1 MAKQFTTFSVV
12 DILGRDSSAAA
23 STASY
28 HIDGNVKVHT
38 TAAQPLLQLQ
48 AIAQE
53 PSTATTARSH
63 TAHAPRALGT
73 VNQMLPPA
81 PCSSASFHA
90 QSPAEGSA
98 RPQRRSSS
106 RKKGSRPTL
115 RSRVRS
121 EQEDPLRSQ
130 EEEDDVFYELSS
142 ALNAKTSRQSSA
154 RTRQP
159 CAAPQPSPHDL
170 NLNSAGATPSPP
182 GDNAGAPIIK
192 NNTEPSSRTESSGRT
207 DSTTSS
213 PTEDDEEEQPP
224 KKKRARTAYSRQQLQ
239 TMERYFRKNVY
250 PDNGLLKEISQA
262 VGTKP
267 LKVQVRFHTVF
278 MIASIIDYVV

>member
-12 DILGRDSSAAA
+12 DILGRGGSAAA

-53 PSTATTARSH
+53 PSTATTPGSH

-121 EQEDPLRSQ
+121 EQEDLLRSQ
-130 EEEDDVFYELSS
+130 EEEDDVFYELSISSS

-207 DSTTSS
+207 DSS
-213 PTEDDEEEQPP
+213 PTEEDEEEQPP
-224 KKKRARTAYSRQQLQ
+224 KKRARTAYSRQQLQ

-250 PDNGLLKEISQA
+250 PDNRLLNEISQA
-262 VGTKP
+262 VGTKSS
-267 LKVQVRFHTVF
+267 KVQVRFHTVF
-278 MIASIIDYVV
+278 